1 LSTVVRKTQNNK
13 QKSSEIL
20 WLIDKKGGSLML
32 ITIRQAAERLSVSTK
47 TIYRRIK
54 DGSLPVVKISEKDY
68 RIDVKDLEAYIEK
81 LKSA

>member
-1 LSTVVRKTQNNK
+1 
-13 QKSSEIL
+13 
-20 WLIDKKGGSLML
+20 ML

>member
-1 LSTVVRKTQNNK
+1 
-13 QKSSEIL
+13 
-20 WLIDKKGGSLML
+20 ML

-81 LKSA
+81 LKYVPD

>member
-1 LSTVVRKTQNNK
+1 
-13 QKSSEIL
+13 
-20 WLIDKKGGSLML
+20 ML

-68 RIDVKDLEAYIEK
+68 RIDERDLDAFIQR
-81 LKSA
+81 LKTA

>member
-1 LSTVVRKTQNNK
+1 
-13 QKSSEIL
+13 
-20 WLIDKKGGSLML
+20 ML

-68 RIDVKDLEAYIEK
+68 RIDERDLEAFIQR
-81 LKSA
+81 LKTA

>member
-1 LSTVVRKTQNNK
+1 
-13 QKSSEIL
+13 
-20 WLIDKKGGSLML
+20 ML
-32 ITIRQAAERLSVSTK
+32 ITIRQAAERLDVSTK

-54 DGSLPVVKISEKDY
+54 DGSLPVIKLSKNSF